1 MKDGAPSATSHC
13 RFGPATGPG
22 VGPPRTTAL
31 SFSPKEPAV
40 AKPKTPP
47 TTAAPAGTPLHAAD
61 LRGLSRLA
69 VDATLGIT
77 DLVEAIHQTIAA
89 TAGIGGKKAAGRT
102 SGITGLVY
110 RSVRGTTRLV
120 GGGLDAAFGTLLRPA
135 FAGRVSPRRETMLA
149 ALNGVFGDHL
159 ADTGNPLAIRM
170 SLRQAGHTLQLDR
183 AALAAQLPDAGG
195 RLLVLVHGLCMND
208 LQWRHGGHDH
218 GEVLAQALGFTP
230 LYLHYNSGR
239 HVSQNGRDFALL
251 LEGLLAQWPVP
262 VRELAIVGHSMGGLV
277 ARSAAHQ
284 AVQAGV
290 AWPAHLKKWAFLG
303 TPHHGAPLE
312 RGGRL
317 VDSALGISRYA
328 APFARLG
335 KARSAGI
342 TDLRFGN
349 LQDADWQ
356 GRDRHAQRRDD
367 RQPTPLP
374 AGVDTLLVAATQSA
388 QRADTF
394 AAMRGDGLVPV
405 ASALGVH
412 RRAVH
417 TLAVPAS
424 RQLVVTSA
432 NHWDL
437 LSRAEVADALTA
449 WLG

>member
-1 MKDGAPSATSHC
+1 MPEES
-13 RFGPATGPG
+13 
-22 VGPPRTTAL
+22 
-31 SFSPKEPAV
+31 
-40 AKPKTPP
+40 KTPLP
-47 TTAAPAGTPLHAAD
+47 EAAPAGAPLQAAD

-77 DLVEAIHQTIAA
+77 DLVEAMHHTIAA
-89 TAGIGGKKAAGRT
+89 TAGVGGKKGAAGRT
-102 SGITGLVY
+102 SGITGFVY

-120 GGGLDAAFGTLLRPA
+120 GGGLDAAFGALLRPA
-135 FAGRVSPRRETMLA
+135 LAGRVSPRRETMLA

-159 ADTGNPLAIRM
+159 ADTGNPLAIGM
-170 SLRQAGHTLQLDR
+170 SLRRAGHSLPPDR
-183 AALAAQLPDAGG
+183 AALAALLPDAGG
-195 RLLVLVHGLCMND
+195 RLLLLVHGLCMND
-208 LQWRHGGHDH
+208 LQWRHAGHDH

-239 HVSQNGRDFALL
+239 HVSQNGRDLALL
-251 LEGLLAQWPVP
+251 LEAVLAQWPVP

-284 AVQAGV
+284 AMQAGLT
-290 AWPAHLKKWAFLG
+290 WPTHLKRWAFLG

-356 GRDRHAQRRDD
+356 GRDRHAQHRDD
-367 RQPTPLP
+367 RRPTPLP
-374 AGVDTLLVAATQSA
+374 AGVGTLLVAATQSA
-388 QRADTF
+388 QRADTL

-412 RRAVH
+412 RRAAH
-417 TLAVPAS
+417 TLVVPAPQ
-424 RQLVVTSA
+424 QLVVTSA

-449 WLG
+449 WLA